1 MENLK
6 SKNKKE
12 KLTRESLLRSPEFWE
27 ENIKTEL
34 FNMIYDY
41 MDEHSLSQKQLAEK
55 VGCSKGYISQLLNG
69 DSDHRLSKLVHLAL
83 SIGKA
88 PYLYLKDIEK
98 VIEAD
103 NNYEPIYIDF
113 SKIEGKAKLC
123 DSLTSFHKF
132 SLDKEYQDAQ
142 SKVSL
147 PIGEGNKIEPEIL
160 YTHKYET
167 NKNSDS
173 LLDQKETLTNTNNEE
188 NIFAIAA

>member
-6 SKNKKE
+6 SKNKKK

-34 FNMIYDY
+34 FNMIQDY
-41 MDEHSLSQKQLAEK
+41 MDEHNLNQKQLAEK

-69 DSDHRLSKLVHLAL
+69 DSDHRLSKLVQLAL

-98 VIEAD
+98 IVEAD

-113 SKIEGKAKLC
+113 DELESKAKLC
-123 DSLTSFHKF
+123 
-132 SLDKEYQDAQ
+132 
-142 SKVSL
+142 
-147 PIGEGNKIEPEIL
+147 EPLIL
-160 YTHKYET
+160 SS
-167 NKNSDS
+167 NSS
-173 LLDQKETLTNTNNEE
+173 SNNWNSGMIWSNYCIDLE
-188 NIFAIAA
+188 